1 MNWLKALTA
10 IAQAL
15 PDLVALL
22 RFLAERSKEIDFR
35 ALEKRSLEIREA
47 QKNLELDLIKVVN
60 DEDRAALARRLSEL
74 ERRK

>member
-35 ALEKRSLEIREA
+35 ALEKRSHEIRES
-47 QKNLELDLIKVVN
+47 QKQIELDLLKVVN
-60 DEDRAALARRLSEL
+60 DEERASIARRLAQL
-74 ERRK
+74 ERK